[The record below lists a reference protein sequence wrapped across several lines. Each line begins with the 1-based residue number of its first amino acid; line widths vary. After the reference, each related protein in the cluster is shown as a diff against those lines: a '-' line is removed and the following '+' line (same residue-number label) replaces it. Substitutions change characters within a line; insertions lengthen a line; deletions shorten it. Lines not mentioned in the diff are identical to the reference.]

1 MLTVTGWASVADVA
15 EFMGVDIAGVALAAV
30 LEAGR
35 LVCNV
40 AVGGTKAVTGKLT
53 LKLQLASV
61 ACVKAG

>member
-1 MLTVTGWASVADVA
+1 MLTITDWAGVTDAA
-15 EFMGVDIAGVALAAV
+15 EFMGVDIAEVALAAV

-35 LVCNV
+35 LVCKV
-40 AVGGTKAVTGKLT
+40 AAGGAKAVTGKLT